1 MPPTKAKGRS
11 QGKWDRMA
19 SLKSRVTAIVK
30 TFTTMRS
37 DLDAERKA
45 MTKIW
50 AMREKQIERIVIN
63 AAGLHGDLQGI
74 IGKSLP
80 AIEALELGSIAQSP
94 EAPEDGET

>member
-1 MPPTKAKGRS
+1 
-11 QGKWDRMA
+11 MA